1 MMALPAVNGSISHSP
16 CRRLPTSHLSV
27 DLILPAGLDPAVWGT
42 ETSTT
47 AEAVPLH
54 TPPTRRDNGTDAV
67 FSWATDDPPMSARY
81 RLEWRFRARPGDGRE
96 AYPELRTAS
105 DRMKRP
111 GSSRPVTRFS

>member
-1 MMALPAVNGSISHSP
+1 M
-16 CRRLPTSHLSV
+16 
-27 DLILPAGLDPAVWGT
+27 WGT

-105 DRMKRP
+105 DRMKAAGIIQAGDP
-111 GSSRPVTRFS
+111 VLLIEAQSSPAGR